1 MSNEREDRAQFI
13 AFHDSPAQKTR
24 IDKMKQRIKTAGSL
38 TLASLL
44 LLSNLSITTQH
55 CSSLYVVRL
64 LRKRRNTLRK
74 ITFSENL
81 ICGIRYPV
89 DILLFQFLAEVLR
102 SVFTYLN
109 KKTLYVIFRSDASYT
124 HNSPA
129 KNNINTL
136 SLSYRGCHVLLC
148 SKIVTS
154 PLPSK

>member
-1 MSNEREDRAQFI
+1 
-13 AFHDSPAQKTR
+13 
-24 IDKMKQRIKTAGSL
+24 MKQRIKTAGSL

-44 LLSNLSITTQH
+44 LLSNLSISNLSISTQH
-55 CSSLYVVRL
+55 WSSLYVVRL

-148 SKIVTS
+148 SKIKS
-154 PLPSK
+154 PHPYLQNEIFVLSILGSLVKAKSCLVI